1 MFLPDVGAPVPVRQA
16 TRLINHF
23 QLHAGSAAMRA
34 AGRHFDSG
42 ALLVLLLRNAVR
54 STPGGRCSISS
65 LAASLRRPRES
76 IRRAS
81 IALAGQGLCQADG
94 DGLRLPDG
102 FADLPAMIAMRD
114 DVLALLRQMLDGFVH
129 GGLTFP
135 RAGVVP
141 GDDALLAA
149 ALDVYLSVYEL
160 SEAPLVTPMGLYVV
174 GAISVLNAAAITH
187 DPELGHRYGFAHTIP
202 PDDIRRPASL
212 QAVAEIDGFP
222 YPTIWR
228 HATAARLAGALRR
241 VPDGYLLGTRYMDDP
256 HTNAASVVKVQHVR
270 RILSDLMAGQYRSAE
285 TGKG

>member
-1 MFLPDVGAPVPVRQA
+1 
-16 TRLINHF
+16 
-23 QLHAGSAAMRA
+23 MRA

-42 ALLVLLLRNAVR
+42 ALLVLLLRNALR
-54 STPGGRCSISS
+54 STQGGRCSISS

-81 IALAGQGLCQADG
+81 IALAARGLCWSDD

-102 FADLPAMIAMRD
+102 FDERPSMIAMRG
-114 DVLALLRQMLDGFVH
+114 DVLALLHEMLEGFVL

-135 RAGVVP
+135 RPGVNP
-141 GDDALLAA
+141 DDNARLAA

-160 SEAPLVTPMGLYVV
+160 SEAPLVTPMGLYLI

-212 QAVAEIDGFP
+212 HAVADIDGFP
-222 YPTIWR
+222 YQTIWR

-241 VPDGYLLGTRYMDDP
+241 VPDDYLLGTRFMDDP
-256 HTNAASVVKVQHVR
+256 RTNAASVVKVQHVR
-270 RILSDLMAGQYRSAE
+270 RILSDLTAGHHRSVKSG
-285 TGKG
+285 TQG